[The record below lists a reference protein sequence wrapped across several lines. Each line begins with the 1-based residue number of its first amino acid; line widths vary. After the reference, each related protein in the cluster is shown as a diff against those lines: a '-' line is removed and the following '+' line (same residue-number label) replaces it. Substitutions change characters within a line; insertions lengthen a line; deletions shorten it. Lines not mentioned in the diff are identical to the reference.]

1 VNKVQGKKLF
11 YRSHF
16 AICICKVL
24 HEHFMHYRV
33 EQDIPEIKYTDFVNE
48 LVISLSLSTSVK
60 GVRAIRVLCT
70 IE

>member
-48 LVISLSLSTSVK
+48 LVISLS
-60 GVRAIRVLCT
+60 
-70 IE
+70 